1 VVAQIGAG
9 GMGEVYR
16 ARDTQL
22 HRDVALKVLPDV
34 FASDSDRLARLTR
47 EAQVLA
53 SLNHPHIAT
62 IYGFENAGGTT
73 ALVLELVDGETLADR
88 IARGPIP
95 VDAALSIASQIAQ
108 ALEAAHEQG
117 IVHRDLKPANIKVR
131 PDGTVKVL
139 DFGLAK
145 ALEPV
150 PGSGSPLTA
159 TITTPARTS
168 AAGTILGT
176 AAYMSPE
183 QAAGH
188 TADRRSDVWAFGV
201 VLMEMLTGRRVF
213 SGETVSRVV
222 ASVLEDE
229 PDWKQLPK
237 STPTSIRTLLRRCLE
252 KDRRRRLDS
261 AAAARLE
268 IDDAIEYG
276 ADTETPARRFRR
288 ETLVWIA
295 SAVLAV
301 TAIVLAIRL
310 FRSPPVVERRAQ
322 KFSLLPPTD
331 ATVNRDYVA
340 LAPNGLSVAFVATA
354 ADGRAQLW
362 IRSLDGLTARP
373 FAGTDD
379 ARLPFWSPDSRFI
392 GFFAEHKL
400 KKIQASGGPVQII
413 CDAPYGFGG
422 TWNRDGVIVFSS
434 DIGTALSSVSANG
447 GTPHQA
453 TRLDATRGEGFHV
466 APAFLP
472 DGRHFLYAAN
482 EPRKDPPQK
491 PRLTILVGSL
501 DAMPPRPLVE
511 SDSMSLYAHGP
522 GAADGAGYLLYV
534 RDNALLA
541 QPFDAGSYTLTGEAV
556 PVGDGAIQV
565 VNVGRTAPF
574 SVSDTGLLAYRS
586 STANTQLAWFDR
598 AGKRMRTLDAPAGYD
613 EVELSPDGHRIAVG
627 RIDPHSGV
635 SNLWLSDVDGE
646 SFSQVTF
653 AFTRLPRWS
662 LDNKTLTFEQF
673 PRVVRKRV
681 DGTGTEEVL
690 YEGSD
695 PAVTAFCDVSP
706 DGRTVAFRSVPG
718 TGRGSEAGSLW
729 VVPAASAVKP
739 TQIPQTESR
748 GFNARFSP
756 DGKWLAYNSNES
768 GIMEVY
774 VQPFPSTGAKWKVSQ
789 NGGIRPLWR
798 RDGKELFFVASGNVN
813 GVGLLTAVPIET
825 TTTIRIGAPHAIV
838 NAPFVP
844 STANV
849 YPFAVSADGQR
860 VLLVE
865 PVDDHSGITVVLDWM
880 AALK

>member
-16 ARDTQL
+16 ARDTEL
-22 HRDVALKVLPDV
+22 HRDVALKVLPDI
-34 FASDSDRLARLTR
+34 FASDPDRLARLTR

-62 IYGFENAGGTT
+62 IYGLENSGGTK
-73 ALVLELVDGETLADR
+73 ALVLELVDGDTLADR

-95 VDAALSIASQIAQ
+95 VDDALAIASQIAQ

-131 PDGTVKVL
+131 QDGTVKVL

-145 ALEPV
+145 ALEPA
-150 PGSGSPLTA
+150 GSAPTLTA
-159 TITTPARTS
+159 ATLTAPARLS
-168 AAGTILGT
+168 AVGTIVGT

-188 TADRRSDVWAFGV
+188 AADRRSDVWAFGV

-213 SGETVSRVV
+213 TGDTVSRVL

-229 PDWKQLPK
+229 PDWKRLPR
-237 STPTSIRTLLRRCLE
+237 STPASIRTLLRRCLD

-268 IDDAIEYG
+268 IDDAIESG
-276 ADTETPARRFRR
+276 DDTPPPSSTSRR
-288 ETLVWIA
+288 EAIVWIA
-295 SAVLAV
+295 SAVLAA
-301 TAIVLAIRL
+301 TAIALAVLL
-310 FRSPPVVERRAQ
+310 FRSPSSAEKRTQ
-322 KFSLLPPTD
+322 KYSLLAP
-331 ATVNRDYVA
+331 AGVAVNRDYVA
-340 LAPNGLSVAFVATA
+340 ISPNGQYVAIVATA

-362 IRSLDGLTARP
+362 IRSLDGLSAHP
-373 FAGTDD
+373 LAGTDD

-400 KKIQASGGPVQII
+400 KKIQASGGSVQIV

-422 TWNRDGVIVFSS
+422 TWNRDGVIVFSP
-434 DIGTALSSVSANG
+434 DFGTALSWVSANG
-447 GTPHQA
+447 GMPNQA
-453 TRLDATRGEGFHV
+453 TRLDATRREVAHL

-472 DGRHFLYAAN
+472 DGRHFLYVANSLSTDAA
-482 EPRKDPPQK
+482 PRASLK
-491 PRLTILVGSL
+491 IVVGSL
-501 DAMPPRPLVE
+501 DSTPPRLLI
-511 SDSMSLYAHGP
+511 DTNSMALYAHAP
-522 GAADGAGYLLYV
+522 GTADTSGYLLYV

-541 QPFDAGSYTLTGEAV
+541 QPFDAGRYTVTGDAV
-556 PVGDGAIQV
+556 PVGDGEIQV
-565 VNVGRTAPF
+565 VGVGRSAPF

-598 AGKRMRTLDAPAGYD
+598 AGKRARTLAAPAGYN

-627 RIDPHSGV
+627 RIDPHSRD

-646 SFSQVTF
+646 SFSQFTF
-653 AFTRLPRWS
+653 SGARLPRWS
-662 LDNKTLTFEQF
+662 SDGKALTFEHRQQI
-673 PRVVRKRV
+673 VRKRV
-681 DGTGTEEVL
+681 DGTRAEDVL
-690 YEGSD
+690 FEGGD
-695 PAVTAFCDVSP
+695 PPETAFCDWSP
-706 DGRTVAFRSVPG
+706 DGRTLVFRSVPRV
-718 TGRGSEAGSLW
+718 RGSEAGSLW
-729 VVPAASAVKP
+729 VVPASSDIKP
-739 TQIPQTESR
+739 TEIPQTASR
-748 GFNARFSP
+748 GLNGRFSP
-756 DGKWLAYNSNES
+756 DGKWLAYNSSDS

-774 VQPFPSTGAKWKVSQ
+774 VQPFPSTGAKWKISQ

-813 GVGLLTAVPIET
+813 GVGVLTAVPIET
-825 TTTIRIGAPHAIV
+825 TTTIRIGAPRAIV
-838 NAPFVP
+838 DAPFVP

-849 YPFAVSADGQR
+849 YPYAVSTDGQR
-860 VLLVE
+860 ILLVE
-865 PVDDHSGITVVLDWM
+865 PMDDQNSAITVALNWT